1 MKVMDKESRKML
13 RTLVGAP
20 GFEPGAS
27 CAQDRIASFA
37 KLLVFNHAVENKP
50 RCFVAR
56 MCGDVCTCSR
66 LIVGSLQKSLQ
77 FSFRGSEF
85 RGSEGTV

>member
-1 MKVMDKESRKML
+1 MLL

-27 CAQDRIASFA
+27 CAQDRKASSS
-37 KLLVFNHAVENKP
+37 KCSSFNHVFENKT
-50 RCFVAR
+50 RFFATH
-56 MCGDVCTCSR
+56 MCGDVRRCAR

-77 FSFRGSEF
+77 FLSR
-85 RGSEGTV
+85 EGTAA